1 MSTEQS
7 MAGMTTLSSGAG
19 AMNDDMAVRTKAR
32 PISPKVYSLAFL
44 IVFTALWEGGVR
56 TFHVPSWLIPPVSD
70 IAIAMWRGFAT
81 GPFARDGFWFHS
93 FVTILET
100 VLGYLVGCGLGL
112 GLGVAISQTET
123 LEAALRP
130 FIVAFQSLPKVAV
143 APIIVLWLGFGLASK
158 VAIVALLTFFPV
170 LVTALAG
177 FKAVEPERIELL
189 RSLSASRWH
198 IFTKVKFWTALPF
211 IFAGLEMAA
220 AFAVVGAIVGEFVG
234 AQSGLGVLILQLD
247 SAMDVGG
254 SFAVFVILSLI
265 GIALSAIIRALEN
278 RVLYWQPK
286 QQTQRTI
293 NL

>member
-1 MSTEQS
+1 
-7 MAGMTTLSSGAG
+7 MAETAILGASADRPG
-19 AMNDDMAVRTKAR
+19 SAR
-32 PISPKVYSLAFL
+32 AAIPRRSRSIPAKVYSLILLILLIAF
-44 IVFTALWEGGVR
+44 WEGSVR
-56 TFHVPSWLIPPVSD
+56 TFNVPNWLIPSVSD
-70 IAIAMWRGFAT
+70 IAIALWRGFAVS
-81 GPFARDGFWFHS
+81 PLARDGFWLHS
-93 FVTILET
+93 FVTISET
-100 VLGYLVGCGLGL
+100 VLGYAVGCGLGL
-112 GLGVAISQTET
+112 ALGVAVSQTEK
-123 LEAALRP
+123 LEAVLRP
-130 FIVAFQSLPKVAV
+130 YVVAFQSLPKVAV

-170 LVTALAG
+170 LITCLAG

-189 RSLSASRWH
+189 RSLSATRWQ

-254 SFAVFVILSLI
+254 SFAVFLILSLI
-265 GIALSAIIRALEN
+265 GVALSALIRAVEK
-278 RVLYWQPK
+278 RVLYWAPKDQPH
-286 QQTQRTI
+286 RSI

>member
-1 MSTEQS
+1 MSE
-7 MAGMTTLSSGAG
+7 MTTVNGEAG
-19 AMNDDMAVRTKAR
+19 AMQDSAAAR
-32 PISPKVYSLAFL
+32 PKIRRPVSPKIYSLALLVAF
-44 IVFTALWEGGVR
+44 IALWEGGVR
-56 TFHVPSWLIPPVSD
+56 LFQVPQWLVPPVSD
-70 IAIAMWRGFAT
+70 IAVALWRGLAT
-81 GPFARDGFWFHS
+81 SPFARDGFWYHS
-93 FVTILET
+93 FVTMTET
-100 VLGYLVGCGLGL
+100 VLGYLAGCGLGL
-112 GLGVAISQTET
+112 ALGVAISQTES
-123 LEAALRP
+123 LEAVLRP

-170 LVTALAG
+170 LITALAG
-177 FKAVEPERIELL
+177 FQAVEPERIELL

-234 AQSGLGVLILQLD
+234 AQAGLGVLILQLD

-254 SFAVFVILSLI
+254 SFAVFVILSLM
-265 GIALSAIIRALEN
+265 GIALSAIIRALQI
-278 RVLYWQPK
+278 RVLFWQPR
-286 QQTQRTI
+286 QQAQRTI

>member
-1 MSTEQS
+1 MSE
-7 MAGMTTLSSGAG
+7 MTTMSSGAG
-19 AMNDDMAVRTKAR
+19 GMTEDMTAR
-32 PISPKVYSLAFL
+32 PKAGRAIPPRIQSLILLVAF
-44 IVFTALWEGGVR
+44 IVLWEGGVR
-56 TFHVPSWLIPPVSD
+56 IFQVPRWLIPPVSD
-70 IAIAMWRGFAT
+70 IAVALWRGLAT
-81 GPFARDGFWFHS
+81 SPFAHDGFWYHS
-93 FVTILET
+93 FITMTET
-100 VLGYLVGCGLGL
+100 VLGYLVGCGLGFAL
-112 GLGVAISQTET
+112 AVAISQTEN
-123 LEAALRP
+123 LEAVLRP

-170 LVTALAG
+170 LITGLAG
-177 FKAVEPERIELL
+177 FQAVEPERIELL

-265 GIALSAIIRALEN
+265 GIALSAIIRALQN
-278 RVLYWQPK
+278 KVLYWQPK

>member
-1 MSTEQS
+1 
-7 MAGMTTLSSGAG
+7 MAEMTT
-19 AMNDDMAVRTKAR
+19 MNSRTDVMNQDTRLRAARR
-32 PISPKVYSLAFL
+32 PISPRVYSLALL
-44 IVFTALWEGGVR
+44 IVLLVAWEAGVR
-56 TFHVPSWLIPPVSD
+56 IFQVPSWLIPPVSD
-70 IAIAMWRGFAT
+70 IAVALWRGLAT
-81 GPFARDGFWFHS
+81 GPLARDGFWYHS
-93 FVTILET
+93 FVTMSET
-100 VLGYLVGCGLGL
+100 VLGYLVGCGLGFAL
-112 GLGVAISQTET
+112 AVAISQTEN
-123 LEAALRP
+123 LEAVLRP

-170 LVTALAG
+170 LITGLAG
-177 FKAVEPERIELL
+177 FQAVEAERIELL

-254 SFAVFVILSLI
+254 SFAVFVILSCM
-265 GIALSAIIRALEN
+265 GIALSAIIRALQN

-286 QQTQRTI
+286 QASQRTI

>member
-1 MSTEQS
+1 MSE
-7 MAGMTTLSSGAG
+7 TTRVDAATGAVNG
-19 AMNDDMAVRTKAR
+19 RAIVPKVRR
-32 PISPKVYSLAFL
+32 PIPPKVYSLALL
-44 IVFTALWEGGVR
+44 IGFIALWEGSVR
-56 TFHVPSWLIPPVSD
+56 IFQVPHWLLPPISD
-70 IAIAMWRGFAT
+70 IAVALWNGLAT
-81 GPFARDGFWFHS
+81 SPFARDGFWYHS
-93 FVTILET
+93 FVTMTET
-100 VLGYLVGCGLGL
+100 VLGYLAGCGVGL
-112 GLGVAISQTET
+112 ALGVAISQTDN
-123 LEAALRP
+123 LEAVLRP

-143 APIIVLWLGFGLASK
+143 APIIVLWLGFGLGSK

-170 LVTALAG
+170 LITALAG
-177 FKAVEPERIELL
+177 FQAVEPERIELL

-254 SFAVFVILSLI
+254 SFAVFVILSLM
-265 GIALSAIIRALEN
+265 GIALSAVIRALQN
-278 RVLYWQPK
+278 RVLYWQPR
-286 QQTQRTI
+286 QRNQRTI

>member
-1 MSTEQS
+1 MSET
-7 MAGMTTLSSGAG
+7 ATLDASARSA
-19 AMNDDMAVRTKAR
+19 AVATASKPSRRRSIPA
-32 PISPKVYSLAFL
+32 KVYSLVLLVLL
-44 IVFTALWEGGVR
+44 IGFWEGSVR
-56 TFHVPSWLIPPVSD
+56 FFHVPSWLIPSVSD
-70 IAIAMWRGFAT
+70 IAVALWNGFAVS
-81 GPFARDGFWFHS
+81 PFARDGFWLHS
-93 FVTILET
+93 FVTISET

-112 GLGVAISQTET
+112 ALGVAVSQTDK
-123 LEAALRP
+123 LEAVLRP
-130 FIVAFQSLPKVAV
+130 YVVAFQSLPKVAV

-170 LVTALAG
+170 LITCLAG

-220 AFAVVGAIVGEFVG
+220 AFAVVGAIVGEFIG

-247 SAMDVGG
+247 SSMDVGG
-254 SFAVFVILSLI
+254 SFAVFIILSLI
-265 GIALSAIIRALEN
+265 GVALSAIIRAVET
-278 RVLYWQPK
+278 RVLYWLPRD
-286 QQTQRTI
+286 QTRRSI

>member
-1 MSTEQS
+1 MSE
-7 MAGMTTLSSGAG
+7 MTTMSSGAG
-19 AMNDDMAVRTKAR
+19 GMTEGITAR
-32 PISPKVYSLAFL
+32 PKVRRAISPRIQSLILL
-44 IVFTALWEGGVR
+44 IALIALWEGGVR
-56 TFHVPSWLIPPVSD
+56 IFQVPRWLIPPVSD
-70 IAIAMWRGFAT
+70 IAVALWRGLAT
-81 GPFARDGFWFHS
+81 SPFARDGFWYHS
-93 FVTILET
+93 FITMTET
-100 VLGYLVGCGLGL
+100 VLGYLVGCGLGFAL
-112 GLGVAISQTET
+112 AVAISQTEN
-123 LEAALRP
+123 LEVVLRP

-143 APIIVLWLGFGLASK
+143 APIIVLWLGFGLVSK

-170 LVTALAG
+170 LITGLAG
-177 FKAVEPERIELL
+177 FQAVEPERIELL

-265 GIALSAIIRALEN
+265 GIALSAIIRALQN

>member
-1 MSTEQS
+1 
-7 MAGMTTLSSGAG
+7 MTTLSSESNTKNDGATG
-19 AMNDDMAVRTKAR
+19 R
-32 PISPKVYSLAFL
+32 PKFRRPVSTKVYSLAL
-44 IVFTALWEGGVR
+44 LVVLLVLWEGSVR
-56 TFHVPSWLIPPVSD
+56 IFHIPRWLVPPISD
-70 IAIAMWRGFAT
+70 IAVALWRGLAT
-81 GPFARDGFWFHS
+81 GPLARDGFWYHS
-93 FVTILET
+93 FITLFET
-100 VLGYLVGCGLGL
+100 VLGYLVGCGLGFL
-112 GLGVAISQTET
+112 LGVGIAQSEN
-123 LEAALRP
+123 LDAVLRP
-130 FIVAFQSLPKVAV
+130 FVVAFQSLPKVAV

-158 VAIVALLTFFPV
+158 VAIVAMLTFFPV

-234 AQSGLGVLILQLD
+234 AQSGLGVLILQMD
-247 SAMDVGG
+247 AAMDVGG
-254 SFAVFVILSLI
+254 SFAVFVILSLM
-265 GIALSAIIRALEN
+265 GVGLSAAVRAVQS

-286 QQTQRTI
+286 EQMQRTI

>member
-1 MSTEQS
+1 MSD
-7 MAGMTTLSSGAG
+7 MTTVNRGADTVADG
-19 AMNDDMAVRTKAR
+19 AAAR
-32 PISPKVYSLAFL
+32 PKMRRPVSPKIYSLILLVGL
-44 IVFTALWEGGVR
+44 IGAWEGGVR
-56 TFHVPSWLIPPVSD
+56 LFQIPQWLLPSVSD
-70 IAIAMWRGFAT
+70 IAVALWNGFAT
-81 GPFARDGFWFHS
+81 SPFARDGFWYHS
-93 FVTILET
+93 FITMAET
-100 VLGYLVGCGLGL
+100 VLGYLAGCGFGL
-112 GLGVAISQTET
+112 ALGVAISQTQS
-123 LEAALRP
+123 LEAVLRP

-170 LVTALAG
+170 LITALAG
-177 FKAVEPERIELL
+177 FQAVEPERIELL

-234 AQSGLGVLILQLD
+234 AQAGLGVLILQLD

-254 SFAVFVILSLI
+254 SFAVFVILSLM
-265 GIALSAIIRALEN
+265 GIALSAIIRALQN
-278 RVLYWQPK
+278 RVLFWQPR
-286 QQTQRTI
+286 QHSQRTI

>member
-1 MSTEQS
+1 MSE
-7 MAGMTTLSSGAG
+7 TTRVDAETGAVNG
-19 AMNDDMAVRTKAR
+19 RATVPRVRR
-32 PISPKVYSLAFL
+32 PIPPRVYSLALL
-44 IVFTALWEGGVR
+44 IGLIALWEGSVR
-56 TFHVPSWLIPPVSD
+56 IFQVPNWLLPPISD
-70 IAIAMWRGFAT
+70 IAVALWNGLAT
-81 GPFARDGFWFHS
+81 SPFARDGFWYHS
-93 FVTILET
+93 FVTMTET
-100 VLGYLVGCGLGL
+100 VLGYLAGCGVGL
-112 GLGVAISQTET
+112 ALGVAISQTDN
-123 LEAALRP
+123 LEAVLRP

-143 APIIVLWLGFGLASK
+143 APIIVLWLGFGLGSK

-170 LVTALAG
+170 LITALAG
-177 FKAVEPERIELL
+177 FQAVEPERIELL

-254 SFAVFVILSLI
+254 SFAVFVILSLM
-265 GIALSAIIRALEN
+265 GIALSAVIRALQN

-286 QQTQRTI
+286 QASQRTI